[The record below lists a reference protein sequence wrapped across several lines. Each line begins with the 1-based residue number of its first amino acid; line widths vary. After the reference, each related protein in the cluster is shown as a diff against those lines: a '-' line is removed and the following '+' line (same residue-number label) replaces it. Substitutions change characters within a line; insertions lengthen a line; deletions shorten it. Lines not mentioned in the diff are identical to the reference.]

1 MTTRHIATG
10 PRGRARVAATAAA
23 LALAFTASGCGADDG
38 GADAGSG
45 TAGGASDGTSAT
57 SGEASGSA
65 SGEPN
70 ASASASPSGGAS
82 AASPTG
88 PAAIPVTPPEEAV
101 QLTNACTGEGAYVL
115 PASGAEPVSPA
126 LPERS
131 GSTLALTVTE
141 VEQSEGGA
149 AVRLSATIGSEEP
162 RAVDAARVGDTF
174 AVGDWTLSVT
184 SICADQVE
192 LDLID

>member
-38 GADAGSG
+38 GSEDASSTTVG
-45 TAGGASDGTSAT
+45 TSDGASAAS
-57 SGEASGSA
+57 SEASGSA
-65 SGEPN
+65 SGEPS

-101 QLTNACTGEGAYVL
+101 QLTNACTGEGAYVV
-115 PASGAEPVSPA
+115 PASGADPVSPA

-131 GSTLALTVTE
+131 GSTLALTVTG

-149 AVRLSATIGSEEP
+149 AVRLSAAVGSEAP